1 MSVTNFPKDVVVE
14 FNNMVED
21 FEDDNIISKQVKV
34 KSSSG
39 QQQQRT
45 AYRTWQ
51 NVPQISTTVSGLD
64 VTASLGKAIV
74 QLGIP
79 VDIDTIENV
88 PFTIDAQDA
97 NDPMAI
103 KEKVRSAGAALSSKI
118 NRTLINKALFEGG
131 AFVSQAG
138 ALASYNDV
146 AAYENAFLR
155 RGVPEMDMQ
164 SLFLNLKDHGT
175 VSGNIADRQT
185 MGNKV
190 LTAYERSLVSDAAN
204 FDVFRV
210 GSNPILAAAAGAGAV
225 TAGGAPQLL
234 VPAATTTNATTGN
247 VSNVDNRFMNLQLD
261 TTAAMVAGDR
271 FTVAGVN
278 EVHMITKDDT
288 GELQTFTIVE
298 VVDGTNLTISPA
310 AVSKVGAS
318 DAEKEYANVTVA
330 IPDATALTFVN
341 TTAAPVNVFWKN
353 DAIQLNGGNL
363 SVGDLSGVGVMNV
376 NSDSGIQFILA
387 NEGSLGDLSNAY
399 RMTAF
404 WGATLIDPLRAGIG
418 LANQ

>member
-1 MSVTNFPKDVVVE
+1 MTQTNFPKDVVVE

-34 KSSSG
+34 KSSSD

-64 VTASLGKAIV
+64 VTSSLGKAIT
-74 QLGIP
+74 QLAIP
-79 VDIDTIENV
+79 VNISTIENV
-88 PFTIDAQDA
+88 PFTVDAQDL
-97 NDPMAI
+97 NDPASLTQKI
-103 KEKVRSAGAALSSKI
+103 RSAGSALSSKI
-118 NRTLINKALFEGG
+118 NTTLVNKALFEGG
-131 AFVSQAG
+131 AFVGQSG
-138 ALASYNDV
+138 ALATYNDV

-155 RGVPEMDMQ
+155 RGIPETDLQ

-210 GSNPILAAAAGAGAV
+210 GSNPILAINAGDAATVDGA
-225 TAGGAPQLL
+225 QSL
-234 VPAATTTNATTGN
+234 VPAANSTNAQGDVTN
-247 VSNVDNRFMNLQLD
+247 IDNRFFDLLVD
-261 TTAAMVAGDR
+261 TSANWKAGDR
-271 FTVAGVN
+271 FTAGVN
-278 EVHMITKDDT
+278 EVHMITKNDT

-298 VVDGTNLTISPA
+298 VTDPTHIKISPA
-310 AVSKVGAS
+310 PIDSTGAT
-318 DAEKEYANVTVA
+318 DVEKEYGNVTGQLLN
-330 IPDATALTFVN
+330 TAALVPVN
-341 TTAAPVNVFWKN
+341 TASAPINVFWKN
-353 DAIQLNGGNL
+353 DSIQLNGGNL
-363 SVGDLSGVGVMNV
+363 AVGDLSGVGIMNV
-376 NSDSGIQFILA
+376 NSESGIQFILA
-387 NEGSLGDLSNAY
+387 NEGAIGDLSNQY

-404 WGATLIDPLRAGIG
+404 WGSTLIDPLRAGIG

>member
-1 MSVTNFPKDVVVE
+1 MALTNFPKDVVVE

-34 KSSSG
+34 KSSSA

-51 NVPQISTTVSGLD
+51 NTPQISTTVSGLD
-64 VTASLGKAIV
+64 VTSSLGKAIT
-74 QLGIP
+74 QLAIP

-97 NDPMAI
+97 NDPAVLR
-103 KEKVRSAGAALSSKI
+103 EKIRSAGMAISSKI
-118 NRTLINKALFEGG
+118 NRSLINKALFEGG
-131 AFVSQAG
+131 AFVSQSG
-138 ALASYNDV
+138 ALATYNDV

-175 VSGNIADRQT
+175 VAGNIADRQT

-210 GSNPILAAAAGAGAV
+210 GSNPILAINAGDAATVDGA
-225 TAGGAPQLL
+225 QSL
-234 VPAATTTNATTGN
+234 VPASNVTNATTGN
-247 VSNVDNRFMNLQLD
+247 VANVDNRFFDLLVD
-261 TTAAMVAGDR
+261 TSANWKAGDR
-271 FTVAGVN
+271 FTAGVN

-298 VVDGTNLTISPA
+298 VTDATHIKISPA
-310 AVSKVGAS
+310 PVDSTGAT
-318 DAEKEYANVTVA
+318 DVEKEYGNVTGQLLDTAALVA
-330 IPDATALTFVN
+330 VN
-341 TTAAPVNVFWKN
+341 TASAPINVFWKN

-376 NSDSGIQFILA
+376 NSESGIQFILA
-387 NEGSLGDLSNAY
+387 NEGVIGDLSNQY

-404 WGATLIDPLRAGIG
+404 WGSTLIDPLRAGIG